1 MERAAQPR
9 AGRPSQEAGHPGPLG
24 LRGTR
29 ALPVVLRKWDP
40 HLHLPLGMQVPGRWP
55 RNLTGTTCSWG
66 RGRKNTRG
74 KGSTAPNTCFYK
86 MTHVSNILPHQALKH
101 TQPVTPN
108 AQIWGSENSLHALKE
123 HFRGPLTTPLQLPP
137 HPPCTPGS
145 LALGICFPRPH
156 HPPPCLHRLFLC
168 LECLLHQLSTSPHPV
183 QS

>member
-24 LRGTR
+24 LEVPGPCLWSCGRGIPPPS
-29 ALPVVLRKWDP
+29 APGD
-40 HLHLPLGMQVPGRWP
+40 QVPGRWP
-55 RNLTGTTCSWG
+55 RNPTGTTCSWG
-66 RGRKNTRG
+66 RARKNTRG
-74 KGSTAPNTCFYK
+74 KGSTAPNTCFSK

-168 LECLLHQLSTSPHPV
+168 LQCLLHQLSTSPHPV